1 VALGTGQTTGP
12 YTPVAGTPITVSDPS
27 TGVPSNKVQI
37 QNASGFSLSVQVGG
51 LPYSVQP
58 QTATTILTNN
68 EGASITVTP
77 SSTVANQTGTI
88 TLVWLLAGQDSPI
101 PDGFMG
107 QSVANQRLVTS
118 GNVAA
123 GANPFLTIPL
133 LSTDTAVVLQ
143 LGVGSLAGLNATYSI
158 TGGNTAILYASGTV
172 MGSNPYNVKAV
183 GPFAVYGAADSYLT
197 VNIHNI
203 GATQLGYEL
212 VALSNGFSQI
222 TGTATVSGT
231 VTANVVGGSS
241 TAVGQYTFGGSLRVG
256 NPAVGSGAFVQM
268 LAAPASGYSYRLHSW
283 TIFGLLTTG
292 TGPWISLLDSSVT
305 LATMTSVAEPGFQYL
320 GGMVVTDQ
328 VRLYSSSGSYG
339 AGGIVLAYDLIQTPT
354 IT

>member
-1 VALGTGQTTGP
+1 MALGTGQTTGP
-12 YTPVAGTPITVSDPS
+12 YTPVAGVPITVSDPS

-88 TLVWLLAGQDSPI
+88 TLVWLLAGQASPI

-107 QSVANQRLVTS
+107 QSIANQRIGGTY
-118 GNVAA
+118 
-123 GANPFLTIPL
+123 TIPSTSSITVPL
-133 LSTDTAVVLQ
+133 LATDQSVTLFFSMASNPVEV
-143 LGVGSLAGLNATYSI
+143 NPYSI
-158 TGGNTAILYASGTV
+158 TGSSSGIVYASGIIAGASGTTQ
-172 MGSNPYNVKAV
+172 ATV
-183 GPFAVYGAADSYLT
+183 GPVTVYGAIDPSIVIGVTNSYGAAIPLT
-197 VNIHNI
+197 MTVVLGTSP
-203 GATQLGYEL
+203 GAI
-212 VALSNGFSQI
+212 I
-222 TGTATVSGT
+222 TPVTGGTK
-231 VTANVVGGSS
+231 VG
-241 TAVGQYTFGGSLRVG
+241 VGQYTYGGHLRVG
-256 NPAVGSGAFVQM
+256 NPSVGSGATVTM
-268 LAAPASGYSYRLHSW
+268 LAAPGAGLSYRLHSW
-283 TIFGLLTTG
+283 TIFGYLTTS
-292 TGPWISLLDSSVT
+292 TGSFISLLDGSVT
-305 LATMTSVAEPGFQYL
+305 LATMTTAAEPGFQYL
-320 GGMVVTDQ
+320 GGLLVNNDT

>member
-1 VALGTGQTTGP
+1 MALGTGQTTGP
-12 YTPVAGTPITVSDPS
+12 YTPVAGIPITVSDPS

-51 LPYSVQP
+51 LPYTVQP

-88 TLVWLLAGQDSPI
+88 TLVWLLAGQASPI

-107 QSVANQRLVTS
+107 QSIANQRIGGTYSIGTTVTT
-118 GNVAA
+118 
-123 GANPFLTIPL
+123 TIPL
-133 LSTDTAVVLQ
+133 LATDQSITLFFSMTSSPVEI
-143 LGVGSLAGLNATYSI
+143 SSYSI
-158 TGGNTAILYASGTV
+158 TGTSSGILYASSSIYGPI
-172 MGSNPYNVKAV
+172 GSTQYTV
-183 GPFAVYGAADSYLT
+183 GPVTVYGAIDPS
-197 VNIHNI
+197 VN
-203 GATQLGYEL
+203 
-212 VALSNGFSQI
+212 V
-222 TGTATVSGT
+222 T
-231 VTANVVGGSS
+231 VTNIYGSILPVTMTVVLGSS
-241 TAVGQYTFGGSLRVG
+241 PGGQTTPIGGGTKIGVGDYTYGGKLRVG
-256 NPAVGSGAFVQM
+256 NPVVGSGATVTM
-268 LAAPASGYSYRLHSW
+268 LAAPGAGYAYRLHSW

-320 GGMVVTDQ
+320 GGLLVVND
-328 VRLYSSSGSYG
+328 VIRLYSSSGSYG